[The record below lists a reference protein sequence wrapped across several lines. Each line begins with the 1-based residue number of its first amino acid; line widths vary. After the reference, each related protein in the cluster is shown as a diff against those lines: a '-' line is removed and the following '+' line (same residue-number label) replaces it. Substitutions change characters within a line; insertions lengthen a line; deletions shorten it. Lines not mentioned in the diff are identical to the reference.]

1 MTFREAL
8 IAVQSEF
15 RTQYVAPDAYAIRVN
30 RSFNGSELYYIE
42 LCDEEGVPML
52 TDNGETQRFFFRV
65 TEEEWDTLC
74 REHRFEYR
82 NGRIRH
88 PFAGLDDLYAYID
101 LLLLITD
108 RYTESEG

>member
-42 LCDEEGVPML
+42 L
-52 TDNGETQRFFFRV
+52 
-65 TEEEWDTLC
+65 
-74 REHRFEYR
+74 
-82 NGRIRH
+82 
-88 PFAGLDDLYAYID
+88 
-101 LLLLITD
+101 LLLITD
-108 RYTESEG
+108 RYTKSEG